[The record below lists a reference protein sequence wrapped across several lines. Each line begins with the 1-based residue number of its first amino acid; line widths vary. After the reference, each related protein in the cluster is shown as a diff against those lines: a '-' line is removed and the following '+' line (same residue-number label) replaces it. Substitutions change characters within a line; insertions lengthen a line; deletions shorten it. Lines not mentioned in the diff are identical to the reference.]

1 MRDFLTGIIKNLI
14 QLTSS
19 ITYPFSQRPDTSY
32 TIQKELILPTCML
45 GCILVYLSALG
56 CIVVYF
62 SALVQEVAWLVGYS
76 WAEAV

>member
-1 MRDFLTGIIKNLI
+1 
-14 QLTSS
+14 
-19 ITYPFSQRPDTSY
+19 
-32 TIQKELILPTCML
+32 ML
-45 GCILVYLSALG
+45 GCILVYLPALG